1 MRLLRTDD
9 YKLVEANDLPTP
21 FPEYAILSHTWIS
34 PKDEITYQDFKQ
46 RKADIENDIFK
57 QKGWAKLREYCDRA
71 AKDGWD
77 WAWMDTCCID
87 KTNSADTEKAINA
100 MFRWYQS
107 AGICYA
113 YLDDVDAEI
122 VVNRPGF
129 LVSGDL
135 DDTAGRDNVAD
146 PTSFS
151 HRALKAFLIQAKWF
165 TRGWTLQELLA
176 PPYLVFVDQAW
187 RRIGTRESWADE
199 IKEASRIEARHLTNF
214 SPTNFTSCSIAMRL
228 SWASC
233 RETTVEEDETYSLL
247 GLFGISLPLIYGE
260 GRWRA
265 FNRLQRELITV
276 YNDDSIFAWI
286 FGQTANRHSPESPQQ
301 GGTFLEY
308 EERRERPDTQGH
320 GRGILAPSIRE
331 YRGASDVEAFDIDDN
346 GFAMTNKGIEFSAKR
361 WRHKDGRSGRLIV
374 LNCGP
379 GGANGFQK
387 EDRFALPLKPVADGR
402 DMFEV
407 DEIRGLTMVTSDKW
421 EEEPCRGPTVIRAS
435 NYSTAVTSTSIFS
448 LEYPEQIRIGKKYFV
463 DFNTSSL
470 STTPL
475 THLDGSCS
483 PLDLADD
490 ELIVKPN
497 RLVFINIELH
507 CGLPR
512 HPKFDIVINLNEKSF
527 PSVGI
532 VARGQR
538 PWQRL
543 GDPLDNEDSCF
554 TYEGL
559 AHHLHYGVK
568 DTPAYPVNA
577 VDERDNVVISVLLL
591 PRPRQQRPVQGAVS
605 AAFSATRAYSVK
617 ISVQQ
622 NADYGQ
628 PTTAYASKR
637 RRLE

>member
-1 MRLLRTDD
+1 ML
-9 YKLVEANDLPTP
+9 TP
-21 FPEYAILSHTWIS
+21 P
-34 PKDEITYQDFKQ
+34 
-46 RKADIENDIFK
+46 
-57 QKGWAKLREYCDRA
+57 A
-71 AKDGWD
+71 A
-77 WAWMDTCCID
+77 
-87 KTNSADTEKAINA
+87 
-100 MFRWYQS
+100 
-107 AGICYA
+107 
-113 YLDDVDAEI
+113 
-122 VVNRPGF
+122 
-129 LVSGDL
+129 
-135 DDTAGRDNVAD
+135 
-146 PTSFS
+146 
-151 HRALKAFLIQAKWF
+151 
-165 TRGWTLQELLA
+165 
-176 PPYLVFVDQAW
+176 
-187 RRIGTRESWADE
+187 
-199 IKEASRIEARHLTNF
+199 
-214 SPTNFTSCSIAMRL
+214 
-228 SWASC
+228 
-233 RETTVEEDETYSLL
+233 
-247 GLFGISLPLIYGE
+247 
-260 GRWRA
+260 
-265 FNRLQRELITV
+265 
-276 YNDDSIFAWI
+276 
-286 FGQTANRHSPESPQQ
+286 
-301 GGTFLEY
+301 
-308 EERRERPDTQGH
+308 QGH

-407 DEIRGLTMVTSDKW
+407 DEIRDLTMVTSNKW

-497 RLVFINIELH
+497 RLAFINIELH

-605 AAFSATRAYSVK
+605 AAFSATRAYLVK